1 MLKSVS
7 KVRDLFSDLG
17 VERVFYKRLAAN
29 DDPKNQIYLGPDERV
44 LRQLKPVRIEK
55 SVAAGL
61 STKKKKA
68 SGTSFYGHLRFS
80 WLHVDGVPSPAPHA
94 KLIYY
99 PQYPEVRL
107 SGFLRGCPSPEPG
120 KILKARLEGRHLF
133 LGQTPSGETYGLVLH
148 PDQGLENQLAR
159 LKAGTGQEKSGL
171 LEVRPR
177 VGQAE
182 DHQSE
187 LLEKIRA
194 VVATGPHQGQRLIQ
208 GRGLVACSAAN
219 AGGLTLEA
227 LLGIET
233 NSDARPDY
241 LGFEL
246 KAHSHKSHV
255 MTLMTPNPD
264 AGVFCEIP
272 ASDWIARYG
281 YPDRKGRPDRL
292 NYGGVYRNGEVVS
305 LTSHR
310 LTVDPLSAHGGIHL
324 RDSSGVTVAT
334 WSYTKLLEH
343 WITKHQQCMYVPYEK
358 THREG
363 HPWFQYFFPV
373 ACGINT
379 EFSLFHKALQRKSTF
394 IDPGCKLEGFGSAAP
409 KAKVRF
415 QFRSKFSAL
424 NLLYKQFQYVAL

>member
-1 MLKSVS
+1 MLQSVS
-7 KVRDLFSDLG
+7 KVRDLFSALG

-44 LRQLKPVRIEK
+44 LRQLKPVRIEQK
-55 SVAAGL
+55 VTAG
-61 STKKKKA
+61 STTKKKKT
-68 SGTSFYGHLRFS
+68 GGSFYGHLHFY
-80 WLHVDGVPSPAPHA
+80 WLQVDKDPSPAPHA

-107 SGFLRGCPSPEPG
+107 SGFLRGCPSQEPG
-120 KILKARLEGRHLF
+120 KILKNRLEGRHLF
-133 LGQTPSGETYGLVLH
+133 LGQSPSGETYGLILH

-159 LKAGTGQEKSGL
+159 LEVGIGDRKSCL
-171 LEVRPR
+171 MEVRPR
-177 VGQAE
+177 VGQPK
-182 DHQSE
+182 DNQSE
-187 LLEKIRA
+187 LLERLRT
-194 VVATGPHQGQRLIQ
+194 VVATGPPQGQRVVR

-246 KAHSHKSHV
+246 KAHSRKSHV

-264 AGVFCEIP
+264 AGVFSEIP

-305 LTSHR
+305 LTSHQ

-324 RDSSGVTVAT
+324 RDPSGVAVAT

-343 WITKHQQCMYVPYEK
+343 WITKHQQCMYVSYEK
-358 THREG
+358 THRKG
-363 HPWFQYFFPV
+363 DTWFQYFFPV

-379 EFSLFHKALQRKSTF
+379 EFSLFHKAFQGKSIF
-394 IDPGCKLEGFGSAAP
+394 IDPGCKLEGSGDAAP

-415 QFRSKFSAL
+415 QFRSRFSAL
-424 NLLYKQFQYVAL
+424 NLLYKQFQYVAS